1 MLPDLAAARP
11 DAIALDDLERRR
23 TFSELLDRA
32 TRFGRALHGELGV
45 GPGGHAAVLAG
56 NRVEV
61 VEVLLGSVLAGAWLT
76 AVNWHLTAEEAAYV
90 LDDSGARVV
99 VCDPE
104 HEALARQA
112 AGAAGRDVRV
122 LVTDDGPDALDA
134 VLAAAEDAPF
144 DLDGPAGGSM
154 LYTSGTTGRP
164 KGVKRTTAHRLGD
177 QLAGYATAGRG
188 LGLDGTGPHLV
199 TGPLYHAA
207 PLGFAHMD
215 LHNGAEVVILP
226 RFDAGHTLELLTQRE
241 VRSTH
246 LVPTMFV
253 RLLRLPDE
261 VRAAFDPA
269 HLEVVLHGAA
279 PISPAVKRRMIEWWG
294 PVLVEYWGGS
304 EGGVVTLVTSE
315 EWLAHP
321 GTVGRAVAGHE
332 VWATGE
338 DGERLPPGETGLL
351 VARHPS
357 GERAFEYHGDPEKTA
372 GAERGPG
379 AYTLGD
385 IGRVDADGWVHLS
398 DRAANTII
406 SGGVNI
412 YPAEVEAVL
421 AEHPAVAD
429 VAVLGV
435 PDEEWGE
442 QVKAVVEPAEGVV
455 VDDATVEDLLAF
467 ARRHLAGYKVPRS
480 VDVVD
485 ELPRLPTG
493 KLLTRVLRD
502 RYWAGRDRRI

>member
-1 MLPDLAAARP
+1 MLLDVATRRP
-11 DAIALDDLERRR
+11 DAVALDDLVRRR
-23 TFSELLDRA
+23 TFAELVDRG
-32 TRFGRALHGELGV
+32 TRWGRALHGELGV

-61 VEVLLGSVLAGAWLT
+61 PEVLLGSVLAGVWLT
-76 AVNWHLTAEEAAYV
+76 AVNWHPTAEEAAYV
-90 LDDSGARVV
+90 LDDSGATVV
-99 VCDPE
+99 VTDPE
-104 HEALARQA
+104 HEALARA
-112 AGAAGRDVRV
+112 AAADAGREVRV

-134 VLAAAEDAPF
+134 VLAAADDAPF
-144 DLDGPAGGSM
+144 DLDGPAGGTM

-164 KGVKRTTAHRLGD
+164 KGVKRTTAARLGD
-177 QLAGYATAGRG
+177 QLAGYARAGKG
-188 LGLDGTGPHLV
+188 LGLDGSGPHLV

-215 LHNGAEVVILP
+215 LHNGAEVVLLP
-226 RFDAGHTLELLTQRE
+226 RFDAAHTLEVLAGRE
-241 VRSTH
+241 IRSTH

-253 RLLRLPDE
+253 RLLRLPEED
-261 VRAAFDPA
+261 RAAFDPS

-279 PISPAVKRRMIEWWG
+279 PIAPAVKQRMIEWWG

-304 EGGVVTLVTSE
+304 EGGVVTLVGSE
-315 EWLAHP
+315 DWLEHP

-332 VWATGE
+332 VWATGD
-338 DGERLPPGETGLL
+338 DGERLAAGETGLL

-372 GAERGPG
+372 RAERGPG

-385 IGRVDADGWVHLS
+385 IGRVDDDGWVFLS

-421 AEHPAVAD
+421 VEHPAVGD

-442 QVKAVVEPAEGVV
+442 QVKAVVEPAEGVAW
-455 VDDATVEDLLAF
+455 DEATTEDLLAL
-467 ARRHLAGYKVPRS
+467 ARHHLAGYKVPRS

-493 KLLTRVLRD
+493 KLLTRVLRQ
-502 RYWAGRDRRI
+502 RYWAGRDRSI